1 METKQT
7 QITAG
12 QTLITRSNG
21 DYDCV
26 FSLQV
31 ISRTAKMATIK
42 WQGNVRRAKIHNMDG
57 IEYVQPENYSMAP
70 IFRADR
76 AA

>member
-12 QTLITRSNG
+12 QTLITRSSG

-42 WQGNVRRAKIHNMDG
+42 WQGQTRRAKIHSFDG